1 MKLKV
6 ESITTFAEDIF
17 DGIERLAKRA
27 KMERRPFSITDGVA
41 HWSSESLLDALYE
54 TGIEEGDDTKY
65 ALKDDD
71 FVLYEAHQGKQGWKF
86 YKVYWVQWEDESK

>member
-41 HWSSESLLDALYE
+41 YWSSESLLDALYE

-65 ALKDDD
+65 AVKDDD
-71 FVLYEAHQGKQGWKF
+71 LVLYEVHQRKEGRKF
-86 YKVYWVQWEDESK
+86 YKVYWVQWEDEK

>member
-1 MKLKV
+1 MMELKV

-17 DGIERLAKRA
+17 DGIERLIKRA
-27 KMERRPFSITDGVA
+27 EMEHRPFSITDGIVYWN
-41 HWSSESLLDALYE
+41 HKNLLDTLYE

-71 FVLYEAHQGKQGWKF
+71 LVLYEAHQGKESWKF
-86 YKVYWVQWEDESK
+86 YKVYWVQWEDER